1 VLLVVE
7 VRSFPAVVVVVGGE
21 LLGGLDG
28 VGALTAELIWG
39 WLAAM

>member
-1 VLLVVE
+1 VLVVVE
-7 VRSFPAVVVVVGGE
+7 VPPFPAVVVVVGGV

-28 VGALTAELIWG
+28 VGVLTPELIWG